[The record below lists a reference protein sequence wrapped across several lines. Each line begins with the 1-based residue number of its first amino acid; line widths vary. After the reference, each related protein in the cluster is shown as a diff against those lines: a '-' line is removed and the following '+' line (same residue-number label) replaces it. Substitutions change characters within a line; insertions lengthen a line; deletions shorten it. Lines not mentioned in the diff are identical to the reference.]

1 MSKKNGKVK
10 ETILA
15 RVAVLLEK
23 FSERLVRVAR
33 ETRQNTD
40 TIAALQDNVR
50 LKVGGLAQAIE
61 TGIEKVAERQRA
73 QSDYAIKGVIER
85 VSRVEKESADRE
97 NKQITRDQNNVQA
110 LVNLRDSTAKAFN
123 QVKDDVSAL
132 LVQIQRLNE
141 RTGQVESKH
150 DIILER
156 AITAVDQSI
165 VNSKLSGVYDVTA
178 DLDRRLQELEAEIAL
193 VTEFRRAQAA
203 FILGPT
209 KKPTTLNEPKLS
221 GNFCEVQAG
230 KESA

>member
-141 RTGQVESKH
+141 RIGQAESKLE
-150 DIILER
+150 ILELGP
-156 AITAVDQSI
+156 AAWHHMV
-165 VNSKLSGVYDVTA
+165 GVEKRVS
-178 DLDRRLQELEAEIAL
+178 ELEAEIAL

-221 GNFCEVQAG
+221 GNFCEAQAG